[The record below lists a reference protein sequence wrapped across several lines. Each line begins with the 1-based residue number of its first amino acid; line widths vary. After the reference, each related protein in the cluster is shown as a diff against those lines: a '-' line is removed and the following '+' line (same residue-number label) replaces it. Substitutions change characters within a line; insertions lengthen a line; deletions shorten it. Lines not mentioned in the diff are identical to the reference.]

1 MSSVLF
7 KEGSAES
14 VVIILYWILFAKM
27 VIALVVECASILVA
41 GWRCV
46 LDLAKAHVDGVR
58 LARWKYH
65 CIQLVG

>member
-1 MSSVLF
+1 MSSVLL

-14 VVIILYWILFAKM
+14 VVTIVYWIVFAKM
-27 VIALVVECASILVA
+27 VIALVVEWASILVA
-41 GWRCV
+41 GWMCV

-65 CIQLVG
+65 CIRLIG